1 MKLTKTQKDSF
12 VKRVMEDVPRVD
24 YTEKARKLIQ
34 AEAITQM
41 PQPVLELFQNINLR
55 HHLAVN
61 YVYTGFSGQV
71 AIFCS
76 PHYVKSDE
84 LIEVL
89 KQIKADSDRKWEERR
104 VLENKIR
111 AVIYSCSTLKMAL
124 RELPE
129 FAEYLPRENSP
140 IINNLPIRNSVA
152 HLVTELMNAGWK
164 QNENAKT

>member
-1 MKLTKTQKDSF
+1 MRLTNTQRDAF

-55 HHLAVN
+55 HHLALN

-84 LIEVL
+84 LIESL
-89 KQIKADSDRKWEERR
+89 KQLRVESEKQWEERK
-104 VLENKIR
+104 VLEDKIR

-129 FAEYLPRENSP
+129 FAEYLPSGRSP
-140 IINNLPIRNSVA
+140 LVNNLPIKNSVA
-152 HLVTELMNAGWK
+152 HVVTELMNAGWK
-164 QNENAKT
+164 QNENNKT